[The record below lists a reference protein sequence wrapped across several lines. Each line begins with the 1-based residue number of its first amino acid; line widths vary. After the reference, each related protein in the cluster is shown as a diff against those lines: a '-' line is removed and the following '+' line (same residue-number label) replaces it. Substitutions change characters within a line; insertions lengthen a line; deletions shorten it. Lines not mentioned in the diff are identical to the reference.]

1 MLIKVDN
8 IRNIK
13 LNGYLFDVA
22 EFLFGVEGNENDVER
37 LASINFYFSLQTTLK
52 TLKKSVSYLLL
63 TTYRLRNI
71 LTDVI
76 FYDTLYL
83 TIRND
88 KERR

>member
-1 MLIKVDN
+1 MNRSQL
-8 IRNIK
+8 
-13 LNGYLFDVA
+13 LNQVCW
-22 EFLFGVEGNENDVER
+22 
-37 LASINFYFSLQTTLK
+37 LASIHFSFLQYSLQTTLK
-52 TLKKSVSYLLL
+52 TLKKFVSYLLSMI
-63 TTYRLRNI
+63 YRLLII